1 MNTHANPV
9 GIIKKD
15 IYIIKNDIN
24 EKVYI
29 GQSLNA
35 EQRFKSH
42 CKGDYDNSLIDK
54 AIQKYGKQHF
64 YFEILETQVENYN
77 EREQYWIKYYN
88 SLKPNGYNIQEGG
101 NKPPVFKGDNHPNT
115 KISDE
120 QVIQLKDDL
129 RNTNISLLELA
140 DKYNISKKQVLRINQ
155 GLSREQ
161 LDEKYP
167 IRQNPNING
176 KLTEEQ
182 VDEIIDILQH
192 TYRFH
197 GEIARQYGVQVH
209 TISDIDLGIS
219 HKRNN
224 IKYPI
229 RNWKSS
235 GTILF
240 TYEQVTD
247 IINEILYTNHSL
259 NSIATKYNVSFNAI
273 KNICNGNAKK
283 YRRENLHYPLRPF

>member
-1 MNTHANPV
+1 MAY
-9 GIIKKD
+9 
-15 IYIIKNDIN
+15 IYVIKNDIN

-129 RNTNISLLELA
+129 RNTNISLL
-140 DKYNISKKQVLRINQ
+140 
-155 GLSREQ
+155 
-161 LDEKYP
+161 
-167 IRQNPNING
+167 
-176 KLTEEQ
+176 
-182 VDEIIDILQH
+182 
-192 TYRFH
+192 
-197 GEIARQYGVQVH
+197 
-209 TISDIDLGIS
+209 
-219 HKRNN
+219 
-224 IKYPI
+224 
-229 RNWKSS
+229 
-235 GTILF
+235 
-240 TYEQVTD
+240 
-247 IINEILYTNHSL
+247 
-259 NSIATKYNVSFNAI
+259 
-273 KNICNGNAKK
+273 
-283 YRRENLHYPLRPF
+283 